1 METAK
6 IQEEAGTGD
15 RLDVMRMQVSLSRS
29 RQSQLEAENNVRK
42 ANATLANLLGLS
54 PETVLKTSIP
64 DLQVTIP
71 PLEEALSL
79 LERRKE
85 VLDQKAAIKKQN
97 LL

>member
-1 METAK
+1 
-6 IQEEAGTGD
+6 
-15 RLDVMRMQVSLSRS
+15 MRMQVSLSRS

-85 VLDQKAAIKKQN
+85 VLDQRLQ
-97 LL
+97 